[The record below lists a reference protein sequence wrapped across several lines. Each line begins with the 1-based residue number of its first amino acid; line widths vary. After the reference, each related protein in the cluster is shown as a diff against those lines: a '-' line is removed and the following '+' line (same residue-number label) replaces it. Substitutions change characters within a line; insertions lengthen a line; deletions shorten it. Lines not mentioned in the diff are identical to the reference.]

1 MKRRGS
7 QEQITHSL
15 KKHNLNFTSS
25 ATIMSLKSF
34 EHGNNGGMTQLMFV
48 KDHWATVWITDWR
61 KQCNKEIMGEDK

>member
-48 KDHWATVWITDWR
+48 KDHLGYCMDNGLEETVQQGDNGR
-61 KQCNKEIMGEDK
+61 G